1 MSRIY
6 QNVAEAH
13 EADDK
18 YFQELLEH
26 IRKIGL
32 NESQIDELGS
42 RIIQTRH
49 LARYTMMDYPTFGK

>member
-6 QNVAEAH
+6 QNAAEAH

-26 IRKIGL
+26 IRNIGL
-32 NESQIDELGS
+32 HESHIEKLGS
-42 RIIQTRH
+42 MIIQTRH
-49 LARYTMMDYPTFGK
+49 LARYTMMDYK

>member
-6 QNVAEAH
+6 QNAAEAH

-18 YFQELLEH
+18 YFNELLNH
-26 IRKIGL
+26 LHTLGL
-32 NESQIDELGS
+32 NNEQIDELGS